1 MSGARVRSE
10 LEEQIM
16 KTRIAETRSIRAGSL
31 ALVGM
36 LVIGALT
43 AWMLPA
49 DAEARYGGKGAEGWG
64 SNQREPAA
72 NSRRAPEKVAP
83 VYDDQPLSETEAEA
97 LLAAL
102 DDEYKAWATYEQV
115 IDDFGA
121 VQPFTSVQR
130 AEESHI
136 AALVRLLQAYGLEVP
151 ENEWEGHMPSFAS
164 LAEACAEAA
173 QAEIDNAAL
182 YDELLVGV
190 ENPRIL
196 RVFESLQKA
205 SESRH
210 LPAFQRC
217 AA

>member
-1 MSGARVRSE
+1 
-10 LEEQIM
+10 M
-16 KTRIAETRSIRAGSL
+16 KTRITETRSIRAGSL
-31 ALVGM
+31 ALAGM

-130 AEESHI
+130 AEENHI
-136 AALVRLLQAYGLEVP
+136 AALVAAPP
-151 ENEWEGHMPSFAS
+151 E
-164 LAEACAEAA
+164 
-173 QAEIDNAAL
+173 
-182 YDELLVGV
+182 LVGLALCRRKRPPLLLHGV
-190 ENPRIL
+190 HL
-196 RVFESLQKA
+196 
-205 SESRH
+205 SRH
-210 LPAFQRC
+210 LLSHAPPSELSLQSKLATMRFFARY
-217 AA
+217 A